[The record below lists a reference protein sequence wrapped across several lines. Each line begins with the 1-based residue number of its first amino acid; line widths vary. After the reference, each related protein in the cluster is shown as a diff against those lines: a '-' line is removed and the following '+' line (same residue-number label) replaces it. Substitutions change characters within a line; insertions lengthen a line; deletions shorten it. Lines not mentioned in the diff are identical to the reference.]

1 MRGHDYPQFPFETTL
16 AWQISVIDEGL
27 LTTKT
32 KNEIQTCRSQPV
44 MRESIAMTGVSACF
58 HRRLD
63 CADSQHPADTHQY
76 SIPKHPFDRPKSAVA
91 AAAAVVEQKMF
102 EATAELQQLEVQ
114 IAVLERVMAAV
125 KSADTTGPVIGKIVD
140 DINAAPDLFLKTN
153 ESPNPFHA
161 AATGGTA
168 STDGGCCVVV

>member
-1 MRGHDYPQFPFETTL
+1 ML
-16 AWQISVIDEGL
+16 VAWQISVIDEGL

-32 KNEIQTCRSQPV
+32 KKRDPDVSFASSHAGIYRNDRGRQRLAFLVGWIALIGSIVPAPINILSRS
-44 MRESIAMTGVSACF
+44 I
-58 HRRLD
+58 
-63 CADSQHPADTHQY
+63 
-76 SIPKHPFDRPKSAVA
+76 HPFDRPKSAVLVAA

-102 EATAELQQLEVQ
+102 EATAELQQLETQ

-168 STDGGCCVVV
+168 STDGGCCIVV